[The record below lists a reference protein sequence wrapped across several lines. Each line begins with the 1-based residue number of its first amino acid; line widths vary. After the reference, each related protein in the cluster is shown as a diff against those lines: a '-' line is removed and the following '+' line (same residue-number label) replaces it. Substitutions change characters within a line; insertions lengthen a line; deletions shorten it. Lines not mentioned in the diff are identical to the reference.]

1 MNCDAQH
8 QIWMDQV
15 EKLRASLDTLV
26 NTDPR
31 NIIQHFFLQAL
42 HSEFAHELE
51 TNKSIIKNILC
62 QAVQQ
67 SQDVDGTPRQRSA
80 AILKGVIQTNLLPY
94 IRLADLRNKA
104 VFEVYRVC
112 GITVDTYFERYSS
125 PPGTEEQNACYGHIA
140 HGSAQATAIQTDELS
155 NALMWMQILKRY
167 FVVHDA
173 LQSQTE
179 LNRYN
184 LNWIGAMWKCHI
196 EDRSLGDLIWE
207 LFLDIWALEN

>member
-8 QIWMDQV
+8 RIWIEQV
-15 EKLRASLDTLV
+15 ERLRASLATLV

-51 TNKSIIKNILC
+51 ANKSIIKNILC

-67 SQDVDGTPRQRSA
+67 SEHIGGSPRQRSA
-80 AILKGVIQTNLLPY
+80 AILKGVVQTNLLPF
-94 IRLADLRNKA
+94 IRLADIRNKA